1 MGWILM
7 LLMALALVAGLWR
20 FARLERG
27 ALQLVLAALMLALA
41 GYAWQGRPGFDGQ
54 PKRAGARQ
62 KLPDTPFAAL
72 RRDVFGGFDRADTWL
87 SMAEGYQRR
96 GDTANAAGL
105 IRSAIRANP
114 QSATLW
120 TGYGNALVL
129 HGGGVVSPAADLA
142 FRRAAELA
150 PRHPGPHL
158 FYGIALAE
166 NGRFADAER
175 VWREALA
182 LAPPNAPW
190 REGLAQQLRLIEEA
204 RGRGQ
209 IP

>member
-1 MGWILM
+1 MGWIVM
-7 LLMALALVAGLWR
+7 LLMALALVAALWR

-41 GYAWQGRPGFDGQ
+41 GYAWQGSPSFEGQ
-54 PKRAGARQ
+54 PKQAATRE

-72 RRDVFGGFDRADTWL
+72 RRDIFGGFDRADHWL
-87 SMAEGYQRR
+87 SMSEGYQRR

-105 IRSAIRANP
+105 IRSGLRANP
-114 QSATLW
+114 QNATLW

-129 HGGGVVSPAADLA
+129 HGGGIVSPAADLA
-142 FRRAAELA
+142 FRRAATLA
-150 PRHPGPHL
+150 PRHPGPRL
-158 FYGIALAE
+158 FHGVALMQ
-166 NGRFADAER
+166 NGRFAEAER

-182 LAPPNAPW
+182 LAPPDAPW
-190 REGLAQQLRLIEEA
+190 REGLAEQLRQIEEA
-204 RGRGQ
+204 RRAGQ